1 MSNGPTY
8 SADDYVVKGA
18 TKAGGILN
26 TYQQE
31 IADSQK
37 ELEGLVVAAKQQ
49 VLAKQKRDHEAAKAV
64 YGTTLGEMYDGDRE
78 AVQVYRDYIYNNY
91 ESGAYTN
98 NPVQYQKDV
107 AQLNN
112 LITTFTNFYTETYG
126 TSAADGT
133 GTTYRD
139 MVYNQTQGIENPF
152 EAQGMKYDPNVD
164 PFDQAQK
171 TLAFR
176 QMGGYAPNSVRVNED
191 GVLVARSLTYQDN
204 GDHIVGDEMP
214 IAEMQDRQIGNQTFM
229 PALVEDTTTIFDYIK
244 NNKQD
249 ILIMQGRAN
258 FTVEESTAEYFDN
271 EVSNN
276 TKFQRDMIKA
286 NSSAGITN
294 EDIKAY
300 QEGSLEGNKVILI
313 EEALAKSKQEFIK
326 SAIFGTLEEGGG
338 SGGGERSDG
347 EAMFTGVA
355 QDFSL
360 TGPGINIDLDVE
372 GRNVDPDAVTYGGE
386 DPIGTG
392 EGELIDYMGLSRGIP
407 PIEMTGGQYG
417 DYKIIGIAAGDNG
430 DRYAIIEE
438 DQFVILQA
446 DGITYKVVPP
456 GTPGAT
462 KVSGTK
468 PERINLTTPEPLN
481 DAGDIDPRIDDINR
495 ALVEYNGAYNQLV
508 VESQD
513 RLQQRNQTLAQER
526 AETERRRI
534 EQERA
539 DAEYEAA
546 NDPNINVEAVNEEA
560 IKDVE
565 EMQAEERENQEIEDQ
580 KVADARYALFYSEL
594 SDYDKQF
601 YRAPGEQAPEF
612 NIWGQRI
619 EGGAVR
625 YGDQGAFTKAHGKEM
640 KDYARDILASDPNL
654 NLSDSDIEAI
664 LNSPELEGALKEQG
678 FRVGAVGGV
687 GLQKAAEFIGQGAYP
702 KKKEQIDKAINNL
715 IETGV
720 IGSDLVE
727 GMDPRSNSFT
737 TMEEILDNPIESEE
751 EKAERA
757 RNKEATDAIA
767 QEETTAYWNDVREK
781 AGDSFWGTQYAD
793 ESNLFANNGIN
804 TITTNE
810 DLAKAIEVFGN
821 PPSDSAYRTIAE
833 SAGLLKNSFKA
844 PTSDETVDVNDSQA
858 SLISYLIEKGNMSES
873 AALAL
878 ASVTAKEGEGD
889 FAITENSYVNTS
901 NIPKREVD
909 YIDENGKKQTKKVD
923 IFSGLKGV
931 TEAEWDRQR
940 AKGNPAFDD
949 WFWETVYGKD
959 SPKGRTL
966 GNDEPGDGQKYRGR
980 GLIQLTGKANYAA
993 ASEAIFGDDR
1003 LVKDPD
1009 LLLTDADVAGQVA
1022 GWFILKSRAYKR
1034 LADGESI
1041 DLSSEEFN
1049 NEDTQDILDTAYA
1062 AVAGV
1067 ADSTTVH
1074 NRVLYPE
1081 GMLKMQ
1087 DFVLLTE
1094 QEPGTEQ

>member
-8 SADDYVVKGA
+8 SADDYIVKGA
-18 TKAGGILN
+18 TEAGGILN

-37 ELEGLVVAAKQQ
+37 DLESMVVAAKQQ
-49 VLAKQKRDHEAAKAV
+49 VLAKQQRDHEAAKAV

-91 ESGAYTN
+91 QSGAYTN

-112 LITTFTNFYTETYG
+112 LITNFTNFYTETYG
-126 TSAADGT
+126 TSAADGK

-139 MVYNQTQGIENPF
+139 MVHNQTQGIENPF
-152 EAQGMKYDPNVD
+152 EAQGMKYDPNID

-191 GVLVARSLTYQDN
+191 GVLVARSLTYKDN
-204 GDHIVGDEMP
+204 GRHVVGPEVP
-214 IAEMQDRQIGNQTFM
+214 ITEMQDRQAGVQTFM

-249 ILIMQGRAN
+249 IVSMYNRGGL
-258 FTVEESTAEYFDN
+258 TVEEANAEYFDN
-271 EVSNN
+271 EVFTN

-286 NSSAGITN
+286 NATASITN

-300 QEGSLEGNKVILI
+300 QEGTLEGNKKILI
-313 EEALAKSKQEFIK
+313 EQALEKSKQEFIK
-326 SAIFGTLEEGGG
+326 SASFGTLEEDGGG
-338 SGGGERSDG
+338 KGDKRSDG
-347 EAMFTGVA
+347 ENMFTGVA

-392 EGELIDYMGLSRGIP
+392 EGEPIDYMGLSRGIP

-417 DYKIIGIAAGDNG
+417 DYNIIGIAAGDNG

-438 DQFVILQA
+438 VEFVMKDA
-446 DGITYKVVPP
+446 AGEYKVVPP
-456 GTPGAT
+456 GTPGAQ
-462 KVSGTK
+462 KGGTVRK
-468 PERINLTTPEPLN
+468 RINLTTPDAIN
-481 DAGDIDPRIDDINR
+481 DAGDVDPRIDDINR

-513 RLQQRNQTLAQER
+513 RLQQRNQILAQER

-546 NDPNINVEAVNEEA
+546 NDPEIEVGEVDEDA
-560 IKDVE
+560 IRDVE
-565 EMQAEERENQEIEDQ
+565 NLQDVLNEPSDAAPLEAATNQFEDVEYQDVGIFYPIVGAASAYKTRKNKAHAKKYREFATAILEELHPNMTQEDIDQVLDSQAFRE
-580 KVADARYALFYSEL
+580 ALDEVNFSP
-594 SDYDKQF
+594 F
-601 YRAPGEQAPEF
+601 
-612 NIWGQRI
+612 IV
-619 EGGAVR
+619 GGA
-625 YGDQGAFTKAHGKEM
+625 
-640 KDYARDILASDPNL
+640 
-654 NLSDSDIEAI
+654 
-664 LNSPELEGALKEQG
+664 
-678 FRVGAVGGV
+678 
-687 GLQKAAEFIGQGAYP
+687 GLQSAADLIGQGAYG
-702 KKKEQIDKAINNL
+702 KKREKLREAIQLLPRKLGESGAFLNMN
-715 IETGV
+715 IPGVDSETGGESGIDPETGIRDGV
-720 IGSDLVE
+720 
-727 GMDPRSNSFT
+727 DPRTGSPT
-737 TMEEILDNPIESEE
+737 TYEEIVDDPIQD
-751 EKAERA
+751 A
-757 RNKEATDAIA
+757 RDSAKNKEAADALA
-767 QEETTAYWNDVREK
+767 QEETTAYWSDVREK
-781 AGDSFWGTQYAD
+781 AGDSFWGTSYAN
-793 ESNLFANNGIN
+793 ESDLFVNNGIN
-804 TITTNE
+804 TITDNKT
-810 DLAKAIEVFGN
+810 LAEAIEVFGN
-821 PPSDSAYRTIAE
+821 PPSDSMYREIAKN
-833 SAGLLKNSFKA
+833 AGLLKNSFKA

-878 ASVTAKEGEGD
+878 ASVTAKESEGD

-901 NIPKREVD
+901 NIPKSEVE
-909 YIDENGKKQTKKVD
+909 YIDENGKKKTKKVD

-959 SPKGRTL
+959 SPKGKTL
-966 GNDEPGDGQKYRGR
+966 GNTEAGDGQKYRGR
-980 GLIQLTGKANYAA
+980 GLIQLTGKSNYAA

-1009 LLLTDADVAGQVA
+1009 LLLTDADIAGQVA

-1034 LADGESI
+1034 LADRENI

-1067 ADSTTVH
+1067 SDSTTVH
-1074 NRVLYPE
+1074 NRVLYPRDIP
-1081 GMLKMQ
+1081 KMQ

-1094 QEPGTEQ
+1094 EEPGTEQ

>member
-126 TSAADGT
+126 TSAANGT

-244 NNKQD
+244 KNKQD
-249 ILIMQGRAN
+249 IMVMQGRTN
-258 FTVEESTAEYFDN
+258 FTIEESSAEYFDN
-271 EVSNN
+271 EILNN

-286 NSSAGITN
+286 NATANITN

-300 QEGSLEGNKVILI
+300 QEGTLEGNKKILI
-313 EEALAKSKQEFIK
+313 EQALEKSKQEFIK
-326 SAIFGTLEEGGG
+326 SATFGSQETTTDGNK
-338 SGGGERSDG
+338 RSDG
-347 EAMFTGVA
+347 ENMFTGPA

-360 TGPGINIDLDVE
+360 TGPAAEQNLDVE
-372 GRNVDPDAVTYGGE
+372 GRDVDPDAVNYGGE

-438 DQFVILQA
+438 DQFVIKQA

-462 KVSGTK
+462 KVSGTV
-468 PERINLTTPEPLN
+468 PNRINLTTPEPLN

-495 ALVEYNGAYNQLV
+495 ALIEYDGAYKQLV
-508 VESQD
+508 LESQD
-513 RLQQRNQTLAQER
+513 RLKQRSEALAQER
-526 AETERRRI
+526 AEAERLRL
-534 EQERA
+534 EQEKR

-565 EMQAEERENQEIEDQ
+565 EMQAEERENQEIENQ
-580 KVADARYALFYSEL
+580 KAADARYALFYGQLSER
-594 SDYDKQF
+594 DRQF
-601 YRAPGEQAPEF
+601 YRAPNEPDPEF
-612 NIWGQRI
+612 NVWGQRI
-619 EGGAVR
+619 GGGRVF
-625 YGDQGAFTKAHGKEM
+625 YGDQAAFTTDHSKAM
-640 KDYARDILASDPNL
+640 KDYAKDELEKKFIAQSGFDGPGSDAYRDMKVGTFYVLGDGSVIDLGEDGMEKV
-654 NLSDSDIEAI
+654 ITTI
-664 LNSPELEGALKEQG
+664 LNSPELEGALKELG
-678 FRVGAVGGV
+678 FTVGAIGPS

-702 KKKEQIDKAINNL
+702 KKKEQINKAIDKVLESGIVEKILLPSPPEEEAPVAEGAGAGAGADAAATGAETPVAEGAADDVAETTLYRRIESALEAASKLDENALDINVANDLADTINYLESHPNPEQEKEKIIKALEDGKVFYVANDNL
-715 IETGV
+715 IIYDPEEK
-720 IGSDLVE
+720 VE
-727 GMDPRSNSFT
+727 S
-737 TMEEILDNPIESEE
+737 MEERDKILARSEQVGYENLTEE
-751 EKAERA
+751 EKQVLSR
-757 RNKEATDAIA
+757 
-767 QEETTAYWNDVREK
+767 
-781 AGDSFWGTQYAD
+781 
-793 ESNLFANNGIN
+793 
-804 TITTNE
+804 
-810 DLAKAIEVFGN
+810 
-821 PPSDSAYRTIAE
+821 
-833 SAGLLKNSFKA
+833 
-844 PTSDETVDVNDSQA
+844 
-858 SLISYLIEKGNMSES
+858 
-873 AALAL
+873 
-878 ASVTAKEGEGD
+878 
-889 FAITENSYVNTS
+889 
-901 NIPKREVD
+901 
-909 YIDENGKKQTKKVD
+909 YI
-923 IFSGLKGV
+923 
-931 TEAEWDRQR
+931 
-940 AKGNPAFDD
+940 
-949 WFWETVYGKD
+949 
-959 SPKGRTL
+959 
-966 GNDEPGDGQKYRGR
+966 
-980 GLIQLTGKANYAA
+980 
-993 ASEAIFGDDR
+993 
-1003 LVKDPD
+1003 
-1009 LLLTDADVAGQVA
+1009 
-1022 GWFILKSRAYKR
+1022 
-1034 LADGESI
+1034 
-1041 DLSSEEFN
+1041 
-1049 NEDTQDILDTAYA
+1049 
-1062 AVAGV
+1062 
-1067 ADSTTVH
+1067 
-1074 NRVLYPE
+1074 
-1081 GMLKMQ
+1081 
-1087 DFVLLTE
+1087 
-1094 QEPGTEQ
+1094 